1 MVLDPVVGPVA
12 RVRSLRALRVV
23 SQIVQFENRSF
34 PLTLSF
40 WQVLCRARQTKLVLW
55 RFRLSMKAGQ
65 LRRFFVPFLIALLI
79 CLFSAT
85 GVQAQWTAMNPVR
98 TIQQEADGVLFT
110 MGTGS
115 LKVQVCSDSVIR
127 VLYSPTALFPKQ
139 ADFVVTKQNWPATQW
154 TMNSTDD
161 AVTLTTSLLKVTVTR
176 KDGAIA
182 YGELNGDPLVEE
194 SSRRLTPEKVNGEDT
209 YRAESFVNIYGSHE
223 ALYGLGQHQAGVW
236 NYRGESV
243 DISQENSN
251 IAVPLML
258 SSKGYGIFWNNA
270 SRSRFNNRFANYLY
284 ISSEVADVID
294 YYFLYGPEFDQIIAG
309 YRDLTGQVPM
319 FGKWAY
325 GFWQCKNRYKSQ
337 DEILGV
343 ARKYR
348 DLHIPVDN
356 IVQDW
361 FWWNR
366 KGEFVF
372 NKNYPDPKAMVD
384 QLHSENFHLMISI
397 WPFFEPGSANY
408 DYMQNKGWFVDKFKY
423 AKPPYHTNAM
433 AVYDATSAEAR
444 KYYWDQVNNG
454 LFRIGLDAWWMDTT
468 EPETEGQDENILL
481 NHRLAAGSGNRYVNA
496 YPLLDTQ
503 AVYQGQRSVSD
514 KKRVF
519 ILSRSAFAGSQRN
532 GVTAWSGDINS
543 DWLSFRRQVPAG
555 LNFALS
561 GIPYWTTD
569 IGGFV
574 FGSPADPAFRELFI
588 RWFQYGTFNPILRVH
603 GTRHPDENELW
614 SYGPDAQT
622 ILVNFDRLRYRL
634 LPYIYS
640 LAWKTTSEAYT
651 PMRPLVMDFRRDPRA
666 QNTGDQFMFGP
677 AFLVNPVTDPAVATR
692 QLYLPDTKWYD
703 FWTGSMLEGGRTTIA
718 IAPLERLPLYVRAG
732 SILPLGPDEEWSTEK
747 AADPIELRI
756 YRGANGDFTL
766 YEDENDNYDYE
777 KGAYATIPLHWDD
790 AGHTL
795 TMGDRRGQFPGM
807 LESRSFRL
815 VFVSE
820 NHGVGV
826 SPTDAADKV
835 VEYSGKQITVT
846 P

>member
-1 MVLDPVVGPVA
+1 MNA
-12 RVRSLRALRVV
+12 RNIP
-23 SQIVQFENRSF
+23 Q
-34 PLTLSF
+34 
-40 WQVLCRARQTKLVLW
+40 
-55 RFRLSMKAGQ
+55 
-65 LRRFFVPFLIALLI
+65 FFVSFLTSLAV
-79 CLFSAT
+79 CLFCAASAH
-85 GVQAQWTAMNPVR
+85 AQWTPMNPVR
-98 TIQQEADGVLFT
+98 NVQQQTDGVVFT
-110 MGTGS
+110 MGTGT
-115 LKVQVCSDSVIR
+115 LKVQVCSDSVIH
-127 VLYSPTALFPKQ
+127 VSYSPTATFPKRT
-139 ADFVVTKQNWPATQW
+139 DFVVTKDTWPATQW
-154 TMNSTDD
+154 TMQSGDE
-161 AVTLTTSLLKVTVTR
+161 AVTLATSLLKVTVTR
-176 KDGAIA
+176 KDGAIS
-182 YGELNGDPLVEE
+182 YSDTHGESLVQE
-194 SSRRLTPEKVNGEDT
+194 SSRSLTAAKVNGEDT
-209 YRAESFVNIYGSHE
+209 YRAESMVSIYGSHE
-223 ALYGLGQHQAGVW
+223 GIYGLGQHQAGVW

-251 IAVPLML
+251 ISVPLML
-258 SSKGYGIFWNNA
+258 SSKGYGIFWNNT
-270 SRSRFNNRFANYLY
+270 SRSRFNNRFANILY

-294 YYFLYGPEFDQIIAG
+294 YYFLYGPDFDKIIAG
-309 YRDLTGQVPM
+309 YRDLTGQAPM

-372 NKNYPDPKAMVD
+372 NRNYPDPKAMVD

-397 WPFFEPGSANY
+397 WPFFEPGSTNY

-433 AVYDATSAEAR
+433 AVYDATSPEAR
-444 KYYWDQVNNG
+444 KYYWDEVNKG

-468 EPETEGQDENILL
+468 EPETEGQEENILL
-481 NHRLAAGSGNRYVNA
+481 GHKLAAGSGNRYVNVF
-496 YPLLDTQ
+496 PLLDTQ
-503 AVYQGQRSVSD
+503 AVYQGQRSASD

-574 FGSPADPAFRELFI
+574 FGNTRDPAFRELFV

-603 GTRHPDENELW
+603 GTRSPDENELW

-622 ILVNFDRLRYRL
+622 ILVNFDRLRYRM

-651 PMRPLVMDFRRDPRA
+651 PMRPLVMDFRADYRA

-677 AFLVNPVTDPAVATR
+677 AFLVNPVTDAAATTR
-692 QLYLPDTKWYD
+692 PVYLPSAKWYD
-703 FWTGSMLEGGRTTIA
+703 FWTGSAIEGGRTINA

-747 AADPIELRI
+747 PADPIELRV
-756 YRGANGDFTL
+756 YPGADGDFTL

-777 KGAYATIPLHWDD
+777 KGVHATIPFHWDD
-790 AGHTL
+790 AKRVL
-795 TMGDRRGQFPGM
+795 TIGARQGSFPGM
-807 LESRSFRL
+807 LESRAFRV
-815 VFVSE
+815 VFVGE
-820 NHGVGV
+820 GHGVGIDI
-826 SPTDAADKV
+826 SAQPDKIV
-835 VEYSGKQITVT
+835 QYSGQAVTIT

>member
-1 MVLDPVVGPVA
+1 MNIRQSPRLF
-12 RVRSLRALRVV
+12 V
-23 SQIVQFENRSF
+23 S
-34 PLTLSF
+34 
-40 WQVLCRARQTKLVLW
+40 
-55 RFRLSMKAGQ
+55 
-65 LRRFFVPFLIALLI
+65 FLL
-79 CLFSAT
+79 CLFVCLFCAAAA
-85 GVQAQWTAMNPVR
+85 QAQWKPMNPVR
-98 TIQQEADGVLFT
+98 DVQQQADGVLFT
-110 MGTGS
+110 MGSGT
-115 LKVQVCSDSVIR
+115 LKVQVCSDSVIH
-127 VLYSPTALFPKQ
+127 VLYSPTATFPKRT
-139 ADFVVTKQNWPATQW
+139 DFVVTKETWPAAQW
-154 TMNSTDD
+154 TMQSTDD
-161 AVTLTTSLLKVTVTR
+161 AVTLATSLLKISVTR
-176 KDGAIA
+176 KDGAISYA
-182 YGELNGDPLVEE
+182 EIHGESLVQE
-194 SSRRLTPEKVNGEDT
+194 SSRSLTPEKVNGEDT
-209 YRAESFVNIYGSHE
+209 YRAESMVSIYGSHE
-223 ALYGLGQHQAGVW
+223 GIYGLGQHQAGVW

-251 IAVPLML
+251 ISVPLML
-258 SSKGYGIFWNNA
+258 SSKGYGIFWNNT
-270 SRSRFNNRFANYLY
+270 SRSRFNNRFANILY
-284 ISSEVADVID
+284 ISSEVADVVD
-294 YYFLYGPEFDQIIAG
+294 YYFLYGPDFDKVIAG
-309 YRDLTGQVPM
+309 YRDLTGQAPM

-397 WPFFEPGSANY
+397 WPFFEPGSTNY

-433 AVYDATSAEAR
+433 AVYDATSPEAR
-444 KYYWDQVNNG
+444 KFYWDEVNKG
-454 LFRIGLDAWWMDTT
+454 LFSIGLDAWWMDTT
-468 EPETEGQDENILL
+468 EPETEGQEDNILL
-481 NHRLAAGSGNRYVNA
+481 GHKLAAGSGNRYVNVF
-496 YPLLDTQ
+496 PLLDTQ

-574 FGSPADPAFRELFI
+574 FGNPRDAAFRELFV

-603 GTRHPDENELW
+603 GTRNPDENELW

-622 ILVNFDRLRYRL
+622 ILVNFDRLRYRM

-651 PMRPLVMDFRRDPRA
+651 PMRPLVMDFRADQRA

-677 AFLVNPVTDPAVATR
+677 AFLVNPVTDPAATTR
-692 QLYLPDTKWYD
+692 QVYLPEAKWYD
-703 FWTGSMLEGGRTTIA
+703 FWTGSTVAGGHTINA
-718 IAPLERLPLYVRAG
+718 IAPFERIPLYVRAG
-732 SILPLGPDEEWSTEK
+732 SILPLGPDEEWATEK
-747 AADPIELRI
+747 PADPIELRV

-766 YEDENDNYDYE
+766 YEDENDNYNYE
-777 KGAYATIPLHWDD
+777 KGTYATITMHWDD
-790 AGHTL
+790 ASHTL
-795 TMGDRRGQFPGM
+795 TIGDRKGQFPGM
-807 LESRSFRL
+807 LESRSIR
-815 VFVSE
+815 VIFVGE

-826 SPTDAADKV
+826 NPTDEADKV
-835 VEYSGKQITVT
+835 VQYSGKQVTVA

>member
-1 MVLDPVVGPVA
+1 
-12 RVRSLRALRVV
+12 
-23 SQIVQFENRSF
+23 
-34 PLTLSF
+34 
-40 WQVLCRARQTKLVLW
+40 
-55 RFRLSMKAGQ
+55 
-65 LRRFFVPFLIALLI
+65 
-79 CLFSAT
+79 
-85 GVQAQWTAMNPVR
+85 MNPVR
-98 TIQQEADGVLFT
+98 TIRQEADGVLFT

-209 YRAESFVNIYGSHE
+209 YRAESFVNLYGSHE

-284 ISSEVADVID
+284 VSSEVADVID

-384 QLHSENFHLMISI
+384 RLHSENFHLMISI

-423 AKPPYHTNAM
+423 AKPPYHTNGM

-574 FGSPADPAFRELFI
+574 SGSPADPAFRELFI

-651 PMRPLVMDFRRDPRA
+651 PMRPLVMDFRSDPRA

-703 FWTGSMLEGGRTTIA
+703 FWTGSMLEGGRTTMA

-747 AADPIELRI
+747 VADPIELRI

-815 VFVSE
+815 IFVSE